1 MPPSQTRWLALAKTG
16 GYPKSC
22 QPSLLQRTVPSR
34 RDPALRGPRLAIG
47 VVRCLRDQTPV
58 WKGAPSE
65 FPPQLF
71 LLRATLLWTRLP
83 LGKGTQRWTRPH

>member
-1 MPPSQTRWLALAKTG
+1 MPPSHPRWLALAQTQ
-16 GYPKSC
+16 SC
-22 QPSLLQRTVPSR
+22 QPSHLQRTVPSR

-47 VVRCLRDQTPV
+47 VVRCLRDQTPA

-71 LLRATLLWTRLP
+71 FLWATLLWTRLP